1 MELKPWE
8 IWDAEG
14 ERDKARGEMS
24 DVTQVYGIRCKTKNE
39 KIQDWDYDS
48 LTNITFLYKQR
59 CALFKDIQEDAM
71 AVPEFFF
78 EIKQDM
84 LMLRDLVLGKFNI
97 LLVIEEEN

>member
-1 MELKPWE
+1 MSITE
-8 IWDAEG
+8 EG
-14 ERDKARGEMS
+14 DREGVKARGEMS

-39 KIQDWDYDS
+39 RIQDWDYDS

-59 CALFKDIQEDAM
+59 YALFKDIQEDGM

-78 EIKQDM
+78 EIKRDM
-84 LMLRDLVLGKFNI
+84 MMLRDLVLGKFNI

>member
-1 MELKPWE
+1 MQQEFSKE
-8 IWDAEG
+8 N
-14 ERDKARGEMS
+14 
-24 DVTQVYGIRCKTKNE
+24 VTQVYGIRCKIDGE

-59 CALFKDIQEDAM
+59 LALFDDIQEDGM

-78 EIKQDM
+78 EVKRDM

>member
-1 MELKPWE
+1 MLLKGDWE
-8 IWDAEG
+8 IMEQESLDEN
-14 ERDKARGEMS
+14 
-24 DVTQVYGIRCKTKNE
+24 VTQVYGIRCKVE
-39 KIQDWDYDS
+39 DDKIQDWDYDS

-59 CALFKDIQEDAM
+59 RALFEDIQEDGM

-78 EIKQDM
+78 EIKHDM

>member
-1 MELKPWE
+1 MLSLTEESKIMVQE
-8 IWDAEG
+8 SSE
-14 ERDKARGEMS
+14 E
-24 DVTQVYGIRCKTKNE
+24 DVTQVYGIRCKVE
-39 KIQDWDYDS
+39 DGKIQDWDYDS

-59 CALFKDIQEDAM
+59 RALFEDIQEDGM

>member
-1 MELKPWE
+1 MLSSTEKLGIMVQE
-8 IWDAEG
+8 SSE
-14 ERDKARGEMS
+14 ES
-24 DVTQVYGIRCKTKNE
+24 VTQVYGIRCKTKNE

-59 CALFKDIQEDAM
+59 QALFKDIQEDGM

-78 EIKQDM
+78 ETKQDM

>member
-1 MELKPWE
+1 MKQES
-8 IWDAEG
+8 
-14 ERDKARGEMS
+14 S
-24 DVTQVYGIRCKTKNE
+24 DENVTQVYRIRCKVE
-39 KIQDWDYDS
+39 DEEIREWDYDS

-59 CALFKDIQEDAM
+59 CALFEDIREDGM

-78 EIKQDM
+78 EIKRDM

>member
-1 MELKPWE
+1 M
-8 IWDAEG
+8 DN
-14 ERDKARGEMS
+14 
-24 DVTQVYGIRCKTKNE
+24 VTQVYGIRCKTKNE

-59 CALFKDIQEDAM
+59 YALFEDIQEDGM

-78 EIKQDM
+78 EIKRDM
-84 LMLRDLVLGKFNI
+84 MMLRDLVLGKFNI

>member
-1 MELKPWE
+1 M
-8 IWDAEG
+8 G
-14 ERDKARGEMS
+14 NMGCGRERVKARGEMS

-59 CALFKDIQEDAM
+59 QALFKDIQKDGM

-78 EIKQDM
+78 EIKRDVSI
-84 LMLRDLVLGKFNI
+84 LRDLVSGKFNI
-97 LLVIEEEN
+97 LLVIEEEK

>member
-1 MELKPWE
+1 MGQESSE
-8 IWDAEG
+8 ENI
-14 ERDKARGEMS
+14 
-24 DVTQVYGIRCKTKNE
+24 TQVYGIRCKVKND

-59 CALFKDIQEDAM
+59 RALFKDIQEDGM

-78 EIKQDM
+78 EIRRDT
-84 LMLRDLVLGKFNI
+84 LILRDLVLGKFNI

>member
-1 MELKPWE
+1 M
-8 IWDAEG
+8 DACFKDREKVVLIYTMHQ
-14 ERDKARGEMS
+14 ENI
-24 DVTQVYGIRCKTKNE
+24 TQVYGIRCKTKNE

-59 CALFKDIQEDAM
+59 RALFKDIQEDGM

-84 LMLRDLVLGKFNI
+84 LMLRDLVLGKFSI

>member
-1 MELKPWE
+1 MLLKGDRE
-8 IWDAEG
+8 IMKQESLDEN
-14 ERDKARGEMS
+14 
-24 DVTQVYGIRCKTKNE
+24 VTQVYRIRCKVE
-39 KIQDWDYDS
+39 DEEIREWDYDS

-59 CALFKDIQEDAM
+59 CALFEDIWEDGM

-78 EIKQDM
+78 EIKRDM